1 VVQPNST
8 FQVVPD
14 FKVLLPL
21 STPSLQTNKHMK
33 ILNYCLV
40 IVFFSI
46 AQSLVAQ
53 KIGVVDVQKVFD
65 GYQKVKEARE
75 RLDKSK
81 QVAME
86 ELEIFRDE
94 MGKIVNELKEMEEKL
109 KNPNIDSSAL
119 KEKYQERVQV
129 AKEKQDDM
137 VAYDKRAKAT
147 IAQRQRNLLV
157 EHLEDI
163 RAAIKK
169 VATAKKLDLV
179 LNSSETQLGVFYSSD
194 STDFTEEVIVTLNA
208 EKQ

>member
-1 VVQPNST
+1 MKF
-8 FQVVPD
+8 FQT
-14 FKVLLPL
+14 VLFFAVL
-21 STPSLQTNKHMK
+21 
-33 ILNYCLV
+33 
-40 IVFFSI
+40 VFFTP
-46 AQSLVAQ
+46 LFAQ

-94 MGKIVNELKEMEEKL
+94 MEKIVNELKEMEEKL
-109 KNPNIDSSAL
+109 KNPNIDTSTL
-119 KEKYQERVQV
+119 KDKYQEKVKV

-169 VATAKKLDLV
+169 VSLVKGLDLV

-194 STDFTEEVIVTLNA
+194 NTDYTEEVIVTLNA
-208 EKQ
+208 ENK

>member
-1 VVQPNST
+1 MKF
-8 FQVVPD
+8 FQT
-14 FKVLLPL
+14 VLFFAVL
-21 STPSLQTNKHMK
+21 
-33 ILNYCLV
+33 
-40 IVFFSI
+40 VFFTP
-46 AQSLVAQ
+46 LFAQ

-94 MGKIVNELKEMEEKL
+94 MEKIVNELKEMEEKL
-109 KNPNIDSSAL
+109 KNPNIDTSTL
-119 KEKYQERVQV
+119 KDKYQEKVKV

-169 VATAKKLDLV
+169 VSLAKGLDLV

-194 STDFTEEVIVTLNA
+194 NTDYTEEVIVTLNA
-208 EKQ
+208 ENK

>member
-1 VVQPNST
+1 
-8 FQVVPD
+8 
-14 FKVLLPL
+14 
-21 STPSLQTNKHMK
+21 MK
-33 ILNYCLV
+33 IFSFSILIL
-40 IVFFSI
+40 FFSM
-46 AQSLVAQ
+46 AQTLVAQ

-94 MGKIVNELKEMEEKL
+94 MGKIVSELKEMEEKL
-109 KNPNIDSSAL
+109 KNPNIDTSSL
-119 KEKYQERVQV
+119 KDKYQEKVQV
-129 AKEKQDDM
+129 AKEKQEDM

-169 VATAKKLDLV
+169 VASAKGLDIV

-194 STDFTEEVIVTLNA
+194 GSDFTEEVIVTLNA

>member
-1 VVQPNST
+1 
-8 FQVVPD
+8 
-14 FKVLLPL
+14 
-21 STPSLQTNKHMK
+21 MK
-33 ILNYCLV
+33 FLNYLLF
-40 IVFFSI
+40 IVLFSLS
-46 AQSLVAQ
+46 QSLSAQ

-65 GYQKVKEARE
+65 GYQKVKDARE

-94 MGKIVNELKEMEEKL
+94 MEKIVNELKEMEEKL
-109 KNPNIDSSAL
+109 KNPNIDSTAL
-119 KEKYQERVQV
+119 KEKYQEKVKV

-163 RAAIKK
+163 RGAIKK
-169 VATAKKLDLV
+169 VSTAKGLDIV

-194 STDFTEEVIVTLNA
+194 STDYTEEVIVTLNA
-208 EKQ
+208 EKE

>member
-1 VVQPNST
+1 MKFVNYFVLT
-8 FQVVPD
+8 FS
-14 FKVLLPL
+14 LLF
-21 STPSLQTNKHMK
+21 THV
-33 ILNYCLV
+33 IL
-40 IVFFSI
+40 
-46 AQSLVAQ
+46 AQ

-65 GYQKVKEARE
+65 GYQKVKDARE

-94 MGKIVNELKEMEEKL
+94 MQKIVNELKEMEEKL
-109 KNPNIDSSAL
+109 KNPNIDTTVL
-119 KEKYQERVQV
+119 KEKYKDKVKL

-169 VATAKKLDLV
+169 VSSVKGLDLV
-179 LNSSETQLGVFYSSD
+179 LNSSETQLGVFYPSD
-194 STDFTEEVIVTLNA
+194 NTDYTEEVIVTLNA
-208 EKQ
+208 TKE